1 MKPLKSRTPSRL
13 PAEEALRISAEQAPT
28 LPPAQLSKAD
38 PATTLNLR
46 VRVSTI
52 TALAERAKASG
63 LTQKQ
68 VICRALADAGVHVAV
83 KDLED
88 RTPRRKNV

>member
-1 MKPLKSRTPSRL
+1 MKSLKSRTSPRL

-38 PATTLNLR
+38 QSTTLNLR
-46 VRVSTI
+46 VQVSTI
-52 TALAERAKASG
+52 TAIAEMAKALG

-68 VICRALADAGVHVAV
+68 VICRALAEAGVAVAI

>member
-28 LPPAQLSKAD
+28 LPPAQLSKPDAS
-38 PATTLNLR
+38 TTLNLR

-52 TALAERAKASG
+52 AAIAEMARASG

-68 VICRALADAGVHVAV
+68 VICRALAEAGVTVAD

-88 RTPRRKNV
+88 RTPRRKIV

>member
-1 MKPLKSRTPSRL
+1 MKSLKSRTVSRL
-13 PAEEALRISAEQAPT
+13 PADEALRISAEQAPT
-28 LPPAQLSKAD
+28 LPPAQLSKPD
-38 PATTLNLR
+38 LSTTLNLR

-52 TALAERAKASG
+52 TALAEKAKASG

-68 VICRALADAGVHVAV
+68 VICRALAEAGVDVAV

-88 RTPRRKNV
+88 RTPRRKVV

>member
-1 MKPLKSRTPSRL
+1 MKSLKPRTPPRL
-13 PAEEALRISAEQAPT
+13 SAGEALRISAEQAPT
-28 LPPAQLSKAD
+28 LPPAQLSISD
-38 PATTLNLR
+38 PSTTLNLR

-52 TALAERAKASG
+52 TALARKVKASG

-68 VICRALADAGVHVAV
+68 IICRALAEAGVEVAPA
-83 KDLED
+83 DLED

>member
-1 MKPLKSRTPSRL
+1 MKSLKPRTPPRL
-13 PAEEALRISAEQAPT
+13 SADEALRISAEQAPT
-28 LPPAQLSKAD
+28 LPPAQLSISD
-38 PATTLNLR
+38 PSTTLNLR

-52 TALAERAKASG
+52 TALARKVKASV

-68 VICRALADAGVHVAV
+68 IICRALAEAGVEVALA
-83 KDLED
+83 DLED

>member
-1 MKPLKSRTPSRL
+1 M
-13 PAEEALRISAEQAPT
+13 RISAEQAPT
-28 LPPAQLSKAD
+28 LPPAQLPKPDAS
-38 PATTLNLR
+38 TTLNLR
-46 VRVSTI
+46 VQVSTI
-52 TALAERAKASG
+52 TALAEKAKASG

-68 VICRALADAGVHVAV
+68 VICHALAEAGVDVAV